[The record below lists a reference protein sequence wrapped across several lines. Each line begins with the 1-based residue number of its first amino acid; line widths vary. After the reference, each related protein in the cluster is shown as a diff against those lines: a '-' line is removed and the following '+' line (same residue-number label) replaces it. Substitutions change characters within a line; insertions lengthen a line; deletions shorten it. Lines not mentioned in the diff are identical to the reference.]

1 MGFFSGLMKTLGFEG
16 DDTSNS
22 QKQNK
27 KSEQNNTQKA
37 EFDLKN
43 MPQRENIREFT
54 PVNQVEIQEITEVL
68 KENECVCVNMQKLD
82 NINYIRSLDFLS
94 GAIFVLNG
102 KIKKSGD
109 KIYIFYPNTNE

>member
-27 KSEQNNTQKA
+27 ISEQNGTQKA

-43 MPQRENIREFT
+43 MPQVENIRTFT
-54 PVNQVEIQEITEVL
+54 PINQVEIQDIVNIL
-68 KENECVCVNMQKLD
+68 KENECVCVDMQKLD
-82 NINYIRSLDFLS
+82 NTSYIRSLDFLS

-109 KIYIFYPNTNE
+109 KTYIFYPNVNE